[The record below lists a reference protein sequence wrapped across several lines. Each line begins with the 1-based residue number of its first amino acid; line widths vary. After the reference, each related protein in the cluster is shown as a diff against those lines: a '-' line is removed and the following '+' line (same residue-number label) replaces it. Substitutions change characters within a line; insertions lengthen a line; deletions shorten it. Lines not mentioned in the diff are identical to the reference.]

1 MEINTKGLELIKS
14 CEGCKLTAYKLK
26 GETNY
31 TIGYGHS
38 SKDIKKGQTITQAEA
53 DAYLKSD
60 LAKFKKYVEKNTK
73 FNLNENQFSALV
85 SYTYNRGYKGFK
97 QLMEN
102 TSDMSKLSDNI
113 IVYWGSNKNYK
124 DALIKRRK
132 KEQALFNTPITTA
145 NVSRET
151 LLYIPK
157 PTLKRGSLGFNVESL
172 QQCLNVFGYGLVTD
186 GIYGEKTYKA
196 VMDFQY
202 RNGLVID
209 GKYGTYTYNKLR
221 SKLNGN

>member
-1 MEINTKGLELIKS
+1 MEINTNGLELIKS
-14 CEGCKLTAYKLK
+14 LEGCKLTAYKLK

-53 DAYLKSD
+53 DAFLKSD
-60 LAKFKKYVEKNTK
+60 LAKFEKYVEKNTK

-97 QLMEN
+97 QLMDN
-102 TSDMSKLSDNI
+102 TTDISKLADNI
-113 IVYWGSNKNYK
+113 VVYWGSNTNYK

-132 KEQALFNTPITTA
+132 KERALFNTPIIT

-151 LLYIPK
+151 LKAPLPV
-157 PTLKRGSLGFNVESL
+157 LKRGAMGSKVEQL
-172 QQCLNVFGYGLVTD
+172 QKCLSVFGYDLNPD
-186 GIYGEKTYKA
+186 GVFGEKTYKA
-196 VMDFQY
+196 LMDFQY

>member
-1 MEINTKGLELIKS
+1 METNTKGLELIKS
-14 CEGCKLTAYKLK
+14 LEGCKLTAYKLK

-53 DAYLKSD
+53 DAFLKAD
-60 LAKFKKYVEKNTK
+60 LAKFEKYVEKNTK

-97 QLMEN
+97 QLMDN
-102 TSDMSKLSDNI
+102 TTNVSNLSDNI
-113 IVYWGSNKNYK
+113 VVYWGSNKNYK
-124 DALIKRRK
+124 EALINRRK
-132 KEQALFNTPITTA
+132 KERTLFNTPV

-151 LLYIPK
+151 LSAPA
-157 PTLKRGSLGFNVESL
+157 PVLKRGSTGSKVEQL
-172 QQCLNVFGYGLVTD
+172 QKCLNMFGYGLVTD
-186 GIYGEKTYKA
+186 GVFGEKTYKA
-196 VMDFQY
+196 LMDFQY

-221 SKLNGN
+221 GKLNGN